1 MNNHVQCAPATLT
14 VSGKIPQ
21 GYDPEL
27 LFVECG
33 RCGAPVLWEKG
44 QATQVLASAGVDPLE
59 LDASCLLIS
68 DGCPACSAEKQYR
81 VQIYRVETT
90 DGRQRRGMQAGH
102 A

>member
-1 MNNHVQCAPATLT
+1 MNNHVRRAPVTFTLP
-14 VSGKIPQ
+14 VNMEQ

-59 LDASCLLIS
+59 LDSSCLLIS
-68 DGCPACSAEKQYR
+68 DGCPACCTEKQYS
-81 VQIYRVETT
+81 VQIFRVETT
-90 DGRQRRGMQAGH
+90 EGRHRSRLQAGH

>member
-1 MNNHVQCAPATLT
+1 MNNHVRHKPATFTLP
-14 VSGKIPQ
+14 GKVEL

-59 LDASCLLIS
+59 LDSSCLLIS
-68 DGCPACSAEKQYR
+68 DGCPACSSDKQHS
-81 VQIYRVETT
+81 VQIYRVENA
-90 DGRQRRGMQAGH
+90 DGKHRNGMQAGH